1 MVSGKTGKSPCSVTH
16 SPLSMGSNSVN
27 KHRAEAK
34 AKKKQK
40 QDIAVTTDDGASI
53 TLINHAETIDAMS
66 ETAIELDEQVVPSS
80 KAKVCA
86 HPCCGATVEA
96 VPQGMW
102 CNI

>member
-1 MVSGKTGKSPCSVTH
+1 
-16 SPLSMGSNSVN
+16 MGSNSVN

-40 QDIAVTTDDGASI
+40 QGIAVTTDDGAST
-53 TLINHAETIDAMS
+53 TLINHAETTDAMS
-66 ETAIELDEQVVPSS
+66 ETAIESDEQVVPSS
-80 KAKVCA
+80 KAKVRA
-86 HPCCGATVEA
+86 RPCRGATVEA